1 MTPEAKVKASVVKL
15 LKKHNIY
22 YFFPATHGFGRS
34 GVPDIIC
41 CFDGEFLA
49 LEIKAGKGKTTAL
62 QDRELD
68 RIHDAGG
75 HAYVINEDEV
85 ANLDEWI
92 GLCRA
97 NRKAE
102 ADMMTK
108 FKKLREMKKAFDD
121 RSKED
126 DDRC

>member
-49 LEIKAGKGKTTAL
+49 LEIKAGNNKPTAL
-62 QDRELD
+62 QEREMD
-68 RIHDAGG
+68 RIFDAGG

-108 FKKLREMKKAFDD
+108 FKKLRAMKEAFDD
-121 RSKED
+121 RSKEG
-126 DDRC
+126 